1 MSKKLTDEETEFLA
15 EIAAKYYDMLE
26 KYCGRCV
33 SYNPKYMSMIPDLI
47 QETFLKAVENASV
60 LRQHENIPGWLKK
73 SCHFSLLN
81 TLRSIRM
88 SREVLYPAIDK
99 LRQLELAH
107 GENENVWNDK
117 ITLKEV
123 LTAVQSVLS
132 EDEQIIFNDYF
143 LDNLSTAETARRN
156 NLTYDTVRGRISRI
170 RKKLKAYFRYQAN

>member
-15 EIAAKYYDMLE
+15 EIAEKYYDMLE

-33 SYNPKYMSMIPDLI
+33 SYNSKYMPMIPDLI
-47 QETFLKAVENASV
+47 QETFLKAAENASV
-60 LRQHENIPGWLKK
+60 LRQHENVPGWLKK

-123 LTAVQSVLS
+123 LTAVQTELTD
-132 EDEQIIFNDYF
+132 DEQIIFNDYF
-143 LDNLSTAETARRN
+143 LDDLSTAETARRN
-156 NLTYDTVRGRISRI
+156 YLTYDTVRGRISRI
-170 RKKLKAYFRYQAN
+170 RKKLKKYFQLQS

>member
-1 MSKKLTDEETEFLA
+1 
-15 EIAAKYYDMLE
+15 
-26 KYCGRCV
+26 
-33 SYNPKYMSMIPDLI
+33 
-47 QETFLKAVENASV
+47 
-60 LRQHENIPGWLKK
+60 
-73 SCHFSLLN
+73 
-81 TLRSIRM
+81 M

-123 LTAVQSVLS
+123 LTAVQSVLT

-143 LDNLSTAETARRN
+143 LDDLSTAETARRN

-170 RKKLKAYFRYQAN
+170 RKKLKTYFGYQAN

>member
-26 KYCGRCV
+26 KYCSRCV

-47 QETFLKAVENASV
+47 QETFLKAVENASA
-60 LRQHENIPGWLKK
+60 LQQHENIPGWLKK

-123 LTAVQSVLS
+123 LTAVQSVLT

>member
-1 MSKKLTDEETEFLA
+1 MGTKLTDEETRFLSDIA
-15 EIAAKYYDMLE
+15 ERYYDMLE
-26 KYCGRCV
+26 KYCCRCV
-33 SYNPKYMSMIPDLI
+33 SYNPKYLPMIPDLI
-47 QETFLKAVENASV
+47 QETFLKAAENAQV

-107 GENENVWNDK
+107 GENENVWSDK
-117 ITLKEV
+117 ITLQEV
-123 LTAVQSVLS
+123 LTAVQTVLT

-143 LDNLSTAETARRN
+143 LDNLSTAETAQRN
-156 NLTYDTVRGRISRI
+156 NLSYDTVRGRISRI
-170 RKKLKAYFRYQAN
+170 RKKLKAYFRY